1 MERLVVDMPGA
12 LIFSTTADGS
22 ASSTE
27 RFRITSN
34 GDWKAASFDNTYAC
48 MYRSLSN
55 ASTSN
60 MMNSSGTMIF
70 SSATFSM
77 GNSNVYDTSN
87 GKYTAPIRGL
97 YLFNFNGLLDD
108 SFNSG
113 SIAVRAKVDGSI
125 TDIFYVYESPTTGY
139 YHHLSGSHVIAL
151 NAGQTH
157 EFHASAGGFHISNE
171 TNFSACL
178 IQAY

>member
-1 MERLVVDMPGA
+1 
-12 LIFSTTADGS
+12 
-22 ASSTE
+22 
-27 RFRITSN
+27 
-34 GDWKAASFDNTYAC
+34 
-48 MYRSLSN
+48 
-55 ASTSN
+55 
-60 MMNSSGTMIF
+60 
-70 SSATFSM
+70 M
-77 GNSNVYDTSN
+77 GNSNVYNTSN

-108 SFNSG
+108 SYTSG

-157 EFHASAGGFHISNE
+157 EFHATAAGFHISNE